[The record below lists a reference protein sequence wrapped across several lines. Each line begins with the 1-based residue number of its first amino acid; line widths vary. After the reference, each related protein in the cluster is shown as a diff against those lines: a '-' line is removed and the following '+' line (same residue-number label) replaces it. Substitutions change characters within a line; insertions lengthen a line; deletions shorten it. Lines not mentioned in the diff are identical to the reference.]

1 MEDVGSYYIR
11 IRKGLIIY
19 RIIGF
24 IFLISSTLFA
34 NGMQDWDHSIQKT
47 KKATFKVETFA
58 DGFDVPWGMTFLP
71 DGNMLV
77 SDRNGDL
84 WKVEK
89 DGNSKTQIQ
98 GIPKVNSENQGGL
111 LDVEIHP
118 RFNENN
124 LIYLSFSDFL
134 VNQKNKTYTT
144 IICGVLNN
152 NNLTQQKTIY
162 KAPDS
167 LYALEKHHYGT
178 RIIFSND
185 GYLFFAIGDR
195 GRREK
200 AQLLNYP
207 NGKIHRLHDDGSVPQ
222 DNPFVNNEMALP
234 SIWSYGHRNP
244 QGLVI
249 HPQTGE
255 IWESEHGPM
264 GGDELN
270 MIFPGNNYGWPV
282 ITYGKNYNGTI
293 ISHLTHKDGMEQ
305 PVLHWTPSIAVCGIT
320 FYTGKVFKEWV
331 NNLFA
336 TSLKYERLHR
346 LEIVD
351 GKVVEQ
357 EIIYD
362 ADSRVRDVEIGPLG
376 FVYVALEDPGRIV
389 RFIPVD

>member
-1 MEDVGSYYIR
+1 MNILLNIEC
-11 IRKGLIIY
+11 KGVIIY
-19 RIIGF
+19 RIIAF
-24 IFLISSTLFA
+24 IFFISSTIFS
-34 NGMQDWDHSIQKT
+34 NGMQDWYYSIQKT
-47 KKATFKVETFA
+47 KKVTFKVETFA

-71 DGNMLV
+71 DGSLLV
-77 SDRNGDL
+77 SDRSGDL
-84 WKVEK
+84 WKVKK
-89 DGNSKTQIQ
+89 DGNSKIKIH

-111 LDVEIHP
+111 LDIEIHP

-124 LIYLSFSDFL
+124 LIYLGFSDFL
-134 VNQKNKTYTT
+134 VNQKNKTYTA
-144 IICGVLNN
+144 IIRGVLKN
-152 NNLTQQKTIY
+152 NNLTRQKTIY

-195 GRREK
+195 GQREK

-207 NGKIHRLHDDGSVPQ
+207 NGKIHRLHDDGSIPQ

-249 HPQTGE
+249 HPHTGE
-255 IWESEHGPM
+255 IWEAEHGPM

-270 MIFPGNNYGWPV
+270 VIFPGNNYGWPV
-282 ITYGKNYNGTI
+282 ITYGKNYDGSI
-293 ISHLTHKDGMEQ
+293 ISYLTQKDGMEQ
-305 PVLHWTPSIAVCGIT
+305 PVLYWTPSIAVCGIT
-320 FYTGKVFKEWV
+320 FYTGKVFKEWE

-362 ADSRVRDVEIGPLG
+362 AGSRVRDVEIGPLG

>member
-1 MEDVGSYYIR
+1 MPYNIAANT
-11 IRKGLIIY
+11 
-19 RIIGF
+19 F
-24 IFLISSTLFA
+24 FISSILFA
-34 NGMQDWDHSIQKT
+34 DGMQDWDYSIQKT

-71 DGNMLV
+71 DGNLLV

-84 WKVEK
+84 WKVKK
-89 DGNSKTQIQ
+89 DGNSKIQIG
-98 GIPKVNSENQGGL
+98 GIPKVRSKGQGGL

-118 RFNENN
+118 EFNENSF
-124 LIYLSFSDFL
+124 IYLGFSDFL
-134 VNQKNKTYTT
+134 PDQVNKTYTS
-144 IICGVLNN
+144 IIRAVLKK
-152 NNLTQQKTIY
+152 NNLTEQKIIY

-167 LYALEKHHYGT
+167 LFASEKHHYGT
-178 RIIFSND
+178 RIIFDND
-185 GYLFFAIGDR
+185 GYLYFAIGDR
-195 GRREK
+195 GQREK
-200 AQLLNYP
+200 AQILNYP
-207 NGKIHRLHDDGSVPQ
+207 NGKIHRLHDDGTVPR
-222 DNPFVNNEMALP
+222 DNPFFDNERALS

-249 HPQTGE
+249 HPRTGE
-255 IWESEHGPM
+255 IWESEHGPR

-270 MIFPGNNYGWPV
+270 IIYPGKNFGWPV

-293 ISHLTHKDGMEQ
+293 ISHLTHNDGMEQ

-320 FYTGKVFKEWV
+320 FYEGKVFKEWG

-346 LEIVD
+346 LEILD

-362 ADSRVRDVEIGPLG
+362 AGSRVRDVEIGPLG
-376 FVYVALEDPGRIV
+376 FIYVALEDPGRIV
-389 RFIPVD
+389 RFVPVD

>member
-1 MEDVGSYYIR
+1 
-11 IRKGLIIY
+11 
-19 RIIGF
+19 
-24 IFLISSTLFA
+24 
-34 NGMQDWDHSIQKT
+34 MQDWHYSIQKT
-47 KKATFKVETFA
+47 KKVTFKVETFA

-71 DGNMLV
+71 DGSLLV
-77 SDRNGDL
+77 SDRSGNL
-84 WKVEK
+84 WKVKK
-89 DGNSKTQIQ
+89 DGNSKTQIH
-98 GIPKVNSENQGGL
+98 GIPEVSSANQGGL
-111 LDVEIHP
+111 LDIEIHP

-134 VNQKNKTYTT
+134 VNQKNKTYTA
-144 IICGVLNN
+144 IICGVLKN
-152 NNLTQQKTIY
+152 NNLTQQRTIY

-167 LYALEKHHYGT
+167 LYTLEKHHYGT

-195 GRREK
+195 GQREK

-249 HPQTGE
+249 HPHTGE
-255 IWESEHGPM
+255 IWEAEHGPM

-270 MIFPGNNYGWPV
+270 VIFPGNNYGWPV
-282 ITYGKNYNGTI
+282 ITYGKNYDGSI
-293 ISHLTHKDGMEQ
+293 ISHLTQKNGMEQ

-320 FYTGKVFKEWV
+320 FYTGKVFKEWE

-351 GKVVEQ
+351 GKVVEH

-376 FVYVALEDPGRIV
+376 FVYVALEGPGRIV
-389 RFIPVD
+389 RFISAD

>member
-1 MEDVGSYYIR
+1 M
-11 IRKGLIIY
+11 
-19 RIIGF
+19 
-24 IFLISSTLFA
+24 
-34 NGMQDWDHSIQKT
+34 
-47 KKATFKVETFA
+47 
-58 DGFDVPWGMTFLP
+58 
-71 DGNMLV
+71 
-77 SDRNGDL
+77 
-84 WKVEK
+84 
-89 DGNSKTQIQ
+89 
-98 GIPKVNSENQGGL
+98 
-111 LDVEIHP
+111 
-118 RFNENN
+118 
-124 LIYLSFSDFL
+124 
-134 VNQKNKTYTT
+134 
-144 IICGVLNN
+144 
-152 NNLTQQKTIY
+152 
-162 KAPDS
+162 
-167 LYALEKHHYGT
+167 ALEKHHYGT

-195 GRREK
+195 GQREK

-249 HPQTGE
+249 HPHTGE
-255 IWESEHGPM
+255 IWEAEHGPM

-270 MIFPGNNYGWPV
+270 VIFPGNNYGWPV
-282 ITYGKNYNGTI
+282 ITYGKNYDGSI
-293 ISHLTHKDGMEQ
+293 ISYLTQKDGMEQ

-320 FYTGKVFKEWV
+320 FYTGKVFKKWE
-331 NNLFA
+331 NNLFV

-362 ADSRVRDVEIGPLG
+362 GDGRVRDVEIGPLG

-389 RFIPVD
+389 RFISVD

>member
-1 MEDVGSYYIR
+1 MNILLSIDYISQ
-11 IRKGLIIY
+11 KLY
-19 RIIGF
+19 RTIKF
-24 IFLISSTLFA
+24 IFFISSTIFS
-34 NGMQDWDHSIQKT
+34 NGVQDWNHLIQKT
-47 KKATFKVETFA
+47 KKVTFKVETFS

-84 WKVEK
+84 WKVKK
-89 DGNSKTQIQ
+89 DGNSKTKIH

-111 LDVEIHP
+111 LDIEIHP
-118 RFNENN
+118 RFIENN

-134 VNQKNKTYTT
+134 TNQKNKTYTAV
-144 IICGVLNN
+144 ICGVLKN
-152 NNLTQQKTIY
+152 NNLTQKKTIFR
-162 KAPDS
+162 APDS
-167 LYALEKHHYGT
+167 LYAMEKHHYGT

-195 GRREK
+195 GQREK

-207 NGKIHRLHDDGSVPQ
+207 NGKIHRLYDDGSVPQ
-222 DNPFVNNEMALP
+222 DNPFVHKETALP

-249 HPQTGE
+249 HPHTGK
-255 IWESEHGPM
+255 IWETEHGPM

-270 MIFPGNNYGWPV
+270 VIFPGNNYGWPV
-282 ITYGKNYNGTI
+282 ITYGKNYDGSTI
-293 ISHLTHKDGMEQ
+293 SYFTQKDGMEL

-320 FYTGKVFKEWV
+320 FYTGNVFKEWK
-331 NNLFA
+331 NNLFV

-346 LEIVD
+346 LEIID
-351 GKVVEQ
+351 GKVVTQ

-362 ADSRVRDVEIGPLG
+362 AGSRVRDVEIGPLG
-376 FVYVALEDPGRIV
+376 FDYVALEDPGRIV

>member
-1 MEDVGSYYIR
+1 
-11 IRKGLIIY
+11 
-19 RIIGF
+19 
-24 IFLISSTLFA
+24 
-34 NGMQDWDHSIQKT
+34 MQDWHYSIQKT
-47 KKATFKVETFA
+47 KKVTFKVETFA

-71 DGNMLV
+71 DGSLLV
-77 SDRNGDL
+77 SDRSGDL
-84 WKVEK
+84 WKVKK
-89 DGNSKTQIQ
+89 DGNSKTQIH
-98 GIPKVNSENQGGL
+98 GIPKVSSENQGGL
-111 LDVEIHP
+111 LDIEIHP

-124 LIYLSFSDFL
+124 LIYLSFSDFSI
-134 VNQKNKTYTT
+134 NQKNKTYTA
-144 IICGVLNN
+144 IICGVLKN
-152 NNLTQQKTIY
+152 NNLTQQRTIY

-178 RIIFSND
+178 RIIFSHD

-195 GRREK
+195 GQREK

-207 NGKIHRLHDDGSVPQ
+207 NGKIHRLHTDGSVPQ

-249 HPQTGE
+249 HPHTGE
-255 IWESEHGPM
+255 IWEAEHGPM

-270 MIFPGNNYGWPV
+270 VIFPGSNYGWPV
-282 ITYGKNYNGTI
+282 ITYGKNYDGSI
-293 ISHLTHKDGMEQ
+293 ISHLTQKDGMEQ

-320 FYTGKVFKEWV
+320 FYTGKVFKEWE

-362 ADSRVRDVEIGPLG
+362 ANSRVRDVEIGPLG

-389 RFIPVD
+389 RFISVD

>member
-1 MEDVGSYYIR
+1 MPYNIAANT
-11 IRKGLIIY
+11 
-19 RIIGF
+19 F
-24 IFLISSTLFA
+24 FISSILFA
-34 NGMQDWDHSIQKT
+34 DGMQDWDYSIQKT

-71 DGNMLV
+71 DGNLLV

-84 WKVEK
+84 WKVKK
-89 DGNSKTQIQ
+89 DGNSKIQIG
-98 GIPKVNSENQGGL
+98 GIPKVRSKGQGGL

-118 RFNENN
+118 EFNENSF
-124 LIYLSFSDFL
+124 IYLGFSDFL
-134 VNQKNKTYTT
+134 PDQVNKTYTS
-144 IICGVLNN
+144 IIRAVLKK
-152 NNLTQQKTIY
+152 NNLTEQKIIY

-167 LYALEKHHYGT
+167 LFASEKHHYGT
-178 RIIFSND
+178 RIIFDND
-185 GYLFFAIGDR
+185 GYLYFAIGDR
-195 GRREK
+195 GQREK
-200 AQLLNYP
+200 AQILNYP
-207 NGKIHRLHDDGSVPQ
+207 NGKIHRLHDDGTVPR
-222 DNPFVNNEMALP
+222 DNPFFDNERALS

-249 HPQTGE
+249 HPRTGE
-255 IWESEHGPM
+255 IWESEHGPR

-270 MIFPGNNYGWPV
+270 IIYPGKNFGWPV

-293 ISHLTHKDGMEQ
+293 ISHLTHNDGMEQ

-320 FYTGKVFKEWV
+320 FYEGKVFTEWG

-346 LEIVD
+346 LEILD

-362 ADSRVRDVEIGPLG
+362 AGSRVRDVEIGPLG
-376 FVYVALEDPGRIV
+376 FIYVALEDPGRIV
-389 RFIPVD
+389 RFVPVD

>member
-1 MEDVGSYYIR
+1 MPYNIAANT
-11 IRKGLIIY
+11 
-19 RIIGF
+19 F
-24 IFLISSTLFA
+24 FISSILFA
-34 NGMQDWDHSIQKT
+34 DGMQDWDYSIQKT

-71 DGNMLV
+71 DGNLLV

-84 WKVEK
+84 WKVKK
-89 DGNSKTQIQ
+89 DGNSKIQIG
-98 GIPKVNSENQGGL
+98 GIPKVRSKGQGGL

-118 RFNENN
+118 EFKENSF
-124 LIYLSFSDFL
+124 IYLGFSDFL
-134 VNQKNKTYTT
+134 PDQKNKTYTS
-144 IICGVLNN
+144 IIRAVLKK
-152 NNLTQQKTIY
+152 NNLTEQKIIY

-167 LYALEKHHYGT
+167 LFASEKHHYGT
-178 RIIFSND
+178 RIIFDND
-185 GYLFFAIGDR
+185 GYLYFAIGDR
-195 GRREK
+195 GQREK
-200 AQLLNYP
+200 AQILNYP
-207 NGKIHRLHDDGSVPQ
+207 NGKIHRLHDDGTVPR
-222 DNPFVNNEMALP
+222 DNPFFDNERALS

-249 HPQTGE
+249 HPRTGE
-255 IWESEHGPM
+255 IWESEHGPR

-270 MIFPGNNYGWPV
+270 IIYPGKNFGWPV

-293 ISHLTHKDGMEQ
+293 ISHLTHNDGMEQ

-320 FYTGKVFKEWV
+320 FYEGKVFTEWG

-346 LEIVD
+346 LEILD

-362 ADSRVRDVEIGPLG
+362 AGSRVRDVEIGPLG
-376 FVYVALEDPGRIV
+376 FIYVALEDPGRIV
-389 RFIPVD
+389 RFVPVD